1 MIKLVTFDESLAAL
15 DKTAPVSGL
24 GAALAHCA
32 QSIEYSLTGFPTQR
46 GWLVRKLIAPHLLRK
61 FLRQGFMTHDVHA
74 PIPLAPAISPELPF
88 EEGVAKLRG
97 AMERFR
103 VHAGPLAPHF
113 AFGDISRDD
122 YERLRSMHLADLLGA
137 SAANRS

>member
-32 QSIEYSLTGFPTQR
+32 QSIDYSLTGFPTQR

-122 YERLRSMHLADLLGA
+122 YERLHSMHLADHL
-137 SAANRS
+137 SSFAANRS

>member
-1 MIKLVTFDESLAAL
+1 MIKLVSFDESLAAL

-32 QSIEYSLTGFPTQR
+32 QSIDYSLTGFPTQR
-46 GWLVRKLIAPHLLRK
+46 GWLVRKLIAPLLLRK

-74 PIPLAPAISPELPF
+74 PIPLAPAISPDLPF

-97 AMERFR
+97 AMARFR

-113 AFGDISRDD
+113 AFGDIGRDD
-122 YERLRSMHLADLLGA
+122 YERLHSMHLADHLSS
-137 SAANRS
+137 SAVNRS

>member
-15 DKTAPVSGL
+15 AKIEPASGL

-32 QSIEYSLTGFPTQR
+32 QSIDYSRTGFPTQR
-46 GWLVRKLIAPHLLRK
+46 GFLVRKLIAPLLLRK
-61 FLRQGFMTHDVHA
+61 YLRQGFMTHDVHA
-74 PIPLAPAISPELPF
+74 PIPLAPAISPTLPF

-103 VHAGPLAPHF
+103 AHAGPLAPHF
-113 AFGDISRDD
+113 AFGEISRDD
-122 YERLRSMHLADLLGA
+122 YERLHAMHLADHL
-137 SAANRS
+137 SSFAANRS